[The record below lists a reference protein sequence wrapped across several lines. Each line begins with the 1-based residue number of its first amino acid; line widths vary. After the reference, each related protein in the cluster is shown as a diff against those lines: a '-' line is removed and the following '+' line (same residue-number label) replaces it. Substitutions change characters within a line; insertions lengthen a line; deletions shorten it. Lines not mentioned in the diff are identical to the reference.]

1 MTIAELMVISWR
13 MYIDGNVDADIDED
27 DLVEDGLQDSDV
39 SSHPMCLYSI
49 MLY

>member
-13 MYIDGNVDADIDED
+13 MYIDGNVDADIDEG
-27 DLVEDGLQDSDV
+27 DLVEDGSQDSDV
-39 SSHPMCLYSI
+39 SSLPMCLCSI